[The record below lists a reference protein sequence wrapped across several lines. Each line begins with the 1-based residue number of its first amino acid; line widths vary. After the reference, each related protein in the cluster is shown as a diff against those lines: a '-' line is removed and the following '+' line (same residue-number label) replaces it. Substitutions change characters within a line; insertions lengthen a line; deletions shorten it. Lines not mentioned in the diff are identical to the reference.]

1 MSDRDPESM
10 ALKLIR
16 EAALLLA
23 LITPLVLPARAS
35 EPFSPFEA
43 DIRELQAAMADG
55 RTSSVELV
63 DYYRSRIDAFDGA
76 GPELNAIATVNPSA
90 RADAARLDAER
101 ANSGPRGPLHGI
113 PVLVKDNYET
123 RGMPTTAGSVA
134 LAGFAPEQD
143 AELVRRLRAAG
154 AVILGKT
161 NMHEWAYGITTVGS
175 GFGFTRNAYEP
186 MRNPGGSSGG
196 TGAAVAANFAAVGLG
211 SDTCGSIRI
220 PSAVHALVG
229 LRGTQGASSRRG
241 IVPLSSTQDIGGP
254 LARSVSDLAEVLD
267 VTVGYDPGDPQ
278 TAAVVGN
285 LEGGFVSALRPG
297 ALRGKRIGLLTELI
311 RTEPFD
317 ADMAELFD
325 AAVADMR
332 ALGAEFAEVSL
343 PDLDELVYAEN
354 GGFVVL
360 ARDFG
365 VDIDAYLGAHADAP
379 VTTLAELVARGDAH
393 PAVQPLLEGSL
404 AAVQAADQ
412 SLYYRELAK
421 RERLRTAILDL
432 MARNELDALAYPA
445 IRIRPEPI
453 GEPQPED
460 GVCQLSANSGL
471 PALVFPIG
479 FTADGLP
486 ASIEL
491 LGRPWSDPELL
502 GLAFDYE
509 QATRHRRPP
518 PLL

>member
-1 MSDRDPESM
+1 M
-10 ALKLIR
+10 APKLPR
-16 EAALLLA
+16 AAALLFALTTSLA
-23 LITPLVLPARAS
+23 LPACAA
-35 EPFSPFEA
+35 EPFSPVEA
-43 DIRELQAAMADG
+43 DISTLQSAMADG

-63 DYYRSRIDAFDGA
+63 DFYLQRIEAFDAA
-76 GPELNAIATVNPSA
+76 GPGLNAIAIVNPSA
-90 RADAARLDAER
+90 REDAERLDAER
-101 ANSGPRGPLHGI
+101 ASSGPRGPLHGI

-123 RGMPTTAGSVA
+123 RGMTTTAGSVA
-134 LAGFAPEQD
+134 LAGFAPDQD
-143 AELVRRLRAAG
+143 AELVRRLREAG

-175 GFGFTRNAYEP
+175 GFGFTRNPYDP
-186 MRNPGGSSGG
+186 TRNPGGSSGG
-196 TGAAVAANFAAVGLG
+196 TGAAIAANFAAVGLG

-254 LARSVSDLAEVLD
+254 LARSVTDLATVLD
-267 VTVGYDPGDPQ
+267 VTVGYDAGDPQ

-285 LEGGFVSALRPG
+285 LEGGFVAALQPG

-311 RTEPFD
+311 RAEPFD
-317 ADMAELFD
+317 ADMADLFD

-332 ALGAEFAEVSL
+332 ELGAEFAEASL
-343 PDLDELVYAEN
+343 PNLAELAYGGN

-360 ARDFG
+360 AEDFG
-365 VDIDAYLGAHADAP
+365 FDIDAYLAGHDDAP
-379 VTTLAELVARGDAH
+379 VSTLAEIVARGDAH
-393 PAVQPLLEGSL
+393 PEVQPLLEGSL
-404 AAVQAADQ
+404 AAMQAPDR
-412 SLYYRELAK
+412 SLYFRELAK
-421 RERLRTAILDL
+421 RERLRTALLDL

-445 IRIRPEPI
+445 MRSRPATI
-453 GEPQPED
+453 GEGQPED

-471 PALVFPIG
+471 PAMVFPIG
-479 FTADGLP
+479 FTEDGLP
-486 ASIEL
+486 ASVEL
-491 LGRPWSDPELL
+491 LGRRWSDADLL

-518 PLL
+518 PLERLTPSRR